1 MLLTTKIL
9 LSFLKQT
16 GEINL
21 HPSDPTNALRF
32 LSIDAV
38 QKANSGHP
46 GMPMGMAE
54 IATSLWSNHLK
65 HNPSNPN
72 WFNRDRFVL
81 SNGHGSM
88 LLYSLL
94 HLTGYKLSINDL
106 KDFRQLK
113 SKTPGHPEYDIDIGV
128 ETTTGPLGQGI
139 ANAVGMAISEKI
151 LAAEF
156 NHEDFNPIDHFTY
169 AFLGDGCLMEGISHE
184 ACSFAAT
191 HNLGKLIC
199 FYDQNGISIDGEIEN
214 WFTDDSVKRFESYGW
229 HTICVDGHNIKE
241 IDEAINHAKEKSDKP
256 SMIFCK
262 TTIGFGSPNKSDTAD
277 VHGAPLG
284 DEEIEKTREALNWQY
299 PAFEIPKE
307 IYDFWD
313 AKDKG
318 ADINSDWDNLI
329 KNYEEKYPEQAKE
342 LHRRIKGEAP
352 ENFEESFNEFLN
364 NCDSNNSSMAT
375 RKASKACLDFFVK
388 EMPELVG
395 GSADLTPSNNTFSES
410 SSTFSNEN
418 PKGNHINYG
427 VREFGMSAIM
437 NGMVLHGGIKP
448 YGATFLVFTDY
459 ARNAVRLSAL
469 MGLPNIFVY
478 THDSVALGEDGP
490 THQPI
495 EHLVTLRSTPNLNN
509 WRPADLVETSVAWKD
524 AVTSTKTPTCLIFSR
539 QGTSAITRSQDQLN
553 AIKKGGYLLD
563 QSDNPDMTIIASGS
577 EVQLALDAA
586 KQLKSESKN
595 INVVSMPSLDIFLQ
609 QSEEYQRSIINPDK
623 PVLVVEC
630 SHPNS
635 WYKILNRNDKVIGI
649 ETFGE
654 SAPGGELLE
663 HFGFTE
669 ENVIKTVKSLLND

>member
-1 MLLTTKIL
+1 M
-9 LSFLKQT
+9 S
-16 GEINL
+16 E
-21 HPSDPTNALRF
+21 SVNALRF

-54 IATSLWSNHLK
+54 IATALWSNHLR
-65 HNPSNPN
+65 HNPSNPR

-94 HLTGYKLSINDL
+94 HLTGYNLTIEDI

-113 SKTPGHPEYDIDIGV
+113 SKTPGHPEYDIEIGV

-139 ANAVGMAISEKI
+139 ANGVGMAISEKI

-156 NHEDFNPIDHFTY
+156 NEEDIKPVDHFTY
-169 AFLGDGCLMEGISHE
+169 VFLGDGCLMEGISHE
-184 ACSFAAT
+184 ACSFAGT

-199 FYDQNGISIDGEIEN
+199 FYDQNGISIDGEIKH

-229 HTICVDGHNIKE
+229 QTICVDGHNIEE
-241 IDEAINHAKEKSDKP
+241 IDKAISEAKIELNKP

-262 TTIGFGSPNKSDTAD
+262 TTIGFGSPNKHGTAD

-284 DEEIEKTREALNWQY
+284 EEEIIKTRESLNWKY
-299 PAFEIPKE
+299 EAFEIPQD
-307 IYDFWD
+307 IYNFWN
-313 AKDKG
+313 ATEKG
-318 ADINSDWDNLI
+318 SALNSDWDSLL
-329 KNYEEKYPEQAKE
+329 KKYEEKYPEKSDE
-342 LHRRIKGEAP
+342 LQRRIKGLLP
-352 ENFEESFNEFLN
+352 KNFNKNFEDFLSSCN
-364 NCDSNNSSMAT
+364 SNNSSMAT
-375 RKASKACLDFFVK
+375 RKASKSCLDFFVQ
-388 EMPELVG
+388 ELPELVG
-395 GSADLTPSNNTFSES
+395 GSADLTPSNNTFSSS

-418 PKGNHINYG
+418 PAGNHINYG
-427 VREFGMSAIM
+427 VREFGMSGIM

-495 EHLVTLRSTPNLNN
+495 EHMVTLRATPNLNN
-509 WRPADLVETSVAWKD
+509 WRPADLVEAAVAWKE
-524 AVTSTKTPTCLIFSR
+524 AITSKETPTCLIFSR
-539 QGTSAITRSQDQLN
+539 QSTSPISRTP
-553 AIKKGGYLLD
+553 KKISMISMGGYLLEEN
-563 QSDNPDMTIIASGS
+563 DNPDITIIASGS

-586 KQLKSESKN
+586 KDLKNDSVLA
-595 INVVSMPSLDIFLQ
+595 NVVSMPSLDIFLQ
-609 QSEEYQRSIINPDK
+609 QSKEFQNDVINQDK
-623 PVLVVEC
+623 PILVVEC

-635 WYKILNRNDKVIGI
+635 WYRILNRDDKVIGV
-649 ETFGE
+649 EGFGE
-654 SAPGGELLE
+654 SAPGSELLE
-663 HFGFTE
+663 HFGFNKA
-669 ENVIKTVKSLLND
+669 NVVNTAKSLLND